1 MAVPTHINT
10 AGAQGG
16 AITTNTNWYA
26 TTANNDIGVETMAV
40 SGAGAAATV
49 PSGWSSPI
57 SDVTVGTYR
66 LITTWKRC
74 GVNEPN
80 HAWSAI
86 TGTNRFILST
96 VIRGC
101 PTSGDPW
108 DVLTDGTAAASTS
121 MSIALG
127 TTVYSDCLYLVHIGN
142 PGSCTVASGAA
153 ANLSSVTEQYDTATT
168 SNSRHAFTGGL
179 ATAGAGGT
187 LTGTFSSSL
196 AAAWMVIAL
205 KSTTSTTGG
214 TVLGGRKT
222 LLGVG
227 R

>member
-1 MAVPTHINT
+1 MVLPTHIST
-10 AGAQGG
+10 TGAQG
-16 AITTNTNWYA
+16 ASITTNTNWYS
-26 TTANNDIGVETMAV
+26 TTATDDIGYETMAV

-49 PSGWSSPI
+49 PSGWTQI

-66 LITTWKRC
+66 LITCWKRC
-74 GVNEPN
+74 GTNEAD

-101 PTSGDPW
+101 VASGNPW

-121 MSIALG
+121 MSIGLG
-127 TTVYSDCLYLVHIGN
+127 TTVTSDCLYLVHVGN
-142 PGSCTVASGAA
+142 PGACTTSAVAD
-153 ANLSSVTEQYDTATT
+153 ANLSSVTEQYDTSTA

-187 LTGTFSSSL
+187 MTATFSSSL
-196 AAAWMVIAL
+196 AAAWSAVAL
-205 KSTTSTTGG
+205 KPSVTGA
-214 TVLGGRKT
+214 VLGGRQE